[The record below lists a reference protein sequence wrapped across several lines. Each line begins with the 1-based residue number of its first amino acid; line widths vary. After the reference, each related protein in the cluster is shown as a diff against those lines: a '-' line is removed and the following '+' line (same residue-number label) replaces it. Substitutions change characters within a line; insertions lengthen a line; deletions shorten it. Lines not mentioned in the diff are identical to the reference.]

1 MKQFIEFIPVALFV
15 GVYFTTKDIY
25 LSTGVLMAGM
35 LLQVA
40 YEYFTS
46 GTVEKKTWVIF
57 AIAMIFGGATLL
69 FRNEVF
75 IQWKPTIV
83 NWLFAITLWGSLAL
97 VKTNL
102 LKKMMGK
109 QLNMPDIAWRNIN
122 HGWALG
128 FFIAGA
134 LNLVVAYNFSLDFW
148 VTYKLFGGLALTISY
163 MICTMVYLV
172 KGSYLVEPKT
182 AEDAPKTTKTFSK
195 DAADT

>member
-172 KGSYLVEPKT
+172 KGGYLVESKT
-182 AEDAPKTTKTFSK
+182 AEDAPKATKTFSK

>member
-172 KGSYLVEPKT
+172 KGGYLVELKT

>member
-46 GTVEKKTWVIF
+46 GTVEKKTWGIF
-57 AIAMIFGGATLL
+57 AIAMIFGGATLM

-172 KGSYLVEPKT
+172 KGGYLVEPKT
-182 AEDAPKTTKTFSK
+182 AEDAPKATKTFSK

>member
-46 GTVEKKTWVIF
+46 GAVEKKTWVIF

-134 LNLVVAYNFSLDFW
+134 LSIIAVVTSVVWCFD
-148 VTYKLFGGLALTISY
+148 
-163 MICTMVYLV
+163 
-172 KGSYLVEPKT
+172 
-182 AEDAPKTTKTFSK
+182 
-195 DAADT
+195 